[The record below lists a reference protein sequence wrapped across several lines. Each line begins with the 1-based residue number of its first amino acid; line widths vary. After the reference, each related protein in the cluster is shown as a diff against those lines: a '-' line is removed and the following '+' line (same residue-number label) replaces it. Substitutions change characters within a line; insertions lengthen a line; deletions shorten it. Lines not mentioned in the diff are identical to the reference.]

1 MKEFLHNIAE
11 RIVVALCF
19 LFVIIVLYGW
29 IVPVAML
36 IFNLGR

>member
-1 MKEFLHNIAE
+1 MKDLIQSIVE
-11 RIVVALCF
+11 RAVVVVCF

-29 IVPVAML
+29 TIPVAML